1 MATADVASLYTI
13 TSHQQGLE
21 VVKFYLKQDHSLPQM
36 QKDFIIELLIFA
48 TGHNYFCFGGYLF
61 LQTCGVAMGATFA
74 PSLANLFMARWEKEV
89 IDTDPP
95 RELRLWRRYIDDVL
109 LLWDGNLP
117 SLEGFLSRLNQNDR
131 GISLHYEASHS
142 QIHFLDLNIM
152 VKDGRLTTTTYFQET
167 DRNAYIPLSSCHHVS
182 WLNAVPRGQFQCI
195 RRNCTDISDYLQQ
208 AQVVRSRFL
217 EKGYQERDID
227 ETIEK
232 VGTMDRSHMLN

>member
-21 VVKFYLKQDHSLPQM
+21 AVKFYLKQDHSLPQM
-36 QKDFIIELLIFA
+36 QKDFVIELLILA

-117 SLEGFLSRLNQNDR
+117 SLEAFFFQDSIRM
-131 GISLHYEASHS
+131 IEASPYS
-142 QIHFLDLNIM
+142 MRRVTPRFISFILI
-152 VKDGRLTTTTYFQET
+152 
-167 DRNAYIPLSSCHHVS
+167 S
-182 WLNAVPRGQFQCI
+182 WLKTGV
-195 RRNCTDISDYLQQ
+195 
-208 AQVVRSRFL
+208 
-217 EKGYQERDID
+217 
-227 ETIEK
+227 
-232 VGTMDRSHMLN
+232 